1 MRTSASAQ
9 PVALDLIMALGAGRK
24 HVLRLV
30 FLSTALSVGVVAV
43 LVAAATFAC
52 LLPAHRAS
60 SIDPMAALR
69 YE

>member
-24 HVLRLV
+24 HVLR
-30 FLSTALSVGVVAV
+30 LSVGVVAV